1 MFATFVSAV
10 ENGEIGGQVTWT
22 NNPAQIEPHLERLP
36 EVVAIHE
43 DVVDCLEIGGV
54 QPVNLLFSLVN
65 ILSQEQ

>member
-10 ENGEIGGQVTWT
+10 ENGEVGGRVTWT
-22 NNPAQIEPHLERLP
+22 KNPGQTEPNLERLL

-54 QPVNLLFSLVN
+54 QPVNLLFNLVN
-65 ILSQEQ
+65 ILS